1 MSLFGTAADCIIILF
16 CMDEEMHT
24 RAKYTP
30 DELKDFIA
38 EHEENE
44 KSK

>member
-24 RAKYTP
+24 NAKFEP
-30 DELKDFIA
+30 EELR
-38 EHEENE
+38 
-44 KSK
+44 